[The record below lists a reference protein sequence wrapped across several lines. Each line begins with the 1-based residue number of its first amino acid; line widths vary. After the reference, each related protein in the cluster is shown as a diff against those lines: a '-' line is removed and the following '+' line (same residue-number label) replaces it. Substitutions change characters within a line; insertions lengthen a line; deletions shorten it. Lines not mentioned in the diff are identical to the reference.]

1 MGPIGLRKFNEKSV
15 VRISKLENDLSRPT
29 LPRAASDY
37 TIWCVMESVT
47 TRLLLVYYNM
57 YNNVLVLV
65 YYNNFMV

>member
-1 MGPIGLRKFNEKSV
+1 MGLISLQKFSEKSV
-15 VRISKLENDLSRPT
+15 VRISKVKNNLSRPT

-47 TRLLLVYYNM
+47 TRLLVYYNM

-65 YYNNFMV
+65 YYNNFLV